1 MENTTIS
8 KNARIHS
15 MFYLFLCC
23 FPKDDKET
31 GEFNIDFSI
40 TSDIDNSENKYADI
54 INGIQSFFPIR
65 YIREDEKN
73 YFQFN
78 QDFIINFISELSQK
92 NFVIKY
98 DDSYLKLSIL
108 NENDLPKNIPVIR
121 SEIIFK
127 KTLFKKEV
135 PTIESL
141 ASCILIPEKR
151 LKVDQNFKEFK
162 ILKKINNNTVI
173 TRMVSKP
180 QFTMISELEFYDK
193 RTYFFDNG
201 VFYYFCSSIPDD
213 IYPPNSELERV
224 LNYYG
229 VMIIKEDVEN
239 FYIDTFNKVDIKKDI
254 PEVLIVMSF
263 PMKMKEIFDGLLL
276 YFNN

>member
-1 MENTTIS
+1 MENEEKPKKS
-8 KNARIHS
+8 KLYS
-15 MFYLFLCC
+15 MFYKFLCC
-23 FPKDDKET
+23 FPTKIKDNEEL
-31 GEFNIDFSI
+31 EFELHIKSED
-40 TSDIDNSENKYADI
+40 DNNNKYVDL
-54 INGIQSFFPIR
+54 INGIQSFFPIM

-78 QDFIINFISELSQK
+78 QDFIVNFISELSHK
-92 NFVIKY
+92 NFINKY
-98 DDSYLKLSIL
+98 DDSSLKLSIL
-108 NENDLPKNIPVIR
+108 SSENIPVIR

-127 KTLFKKEV
+127 KILFKKEV

-151 LKVDQNFKEFK
+151 VKVDKNFKEFK
-162 ILKKINNNTVI
+162 ILKKITNNTVI
-173 TRMVSKP
+173 TRMVSTS
-180 QFTMISELEFYDK
+180 QLTIISELEFLEK

-201 VFYYFCSSIPDD
+201 VLYYFCSSIPDEIFPKKD
-213 IYPPNSELERV
+213 IERA

-229 VMIIKEDVEN
+229 IMVIKEDNEN
-239 FYIDTFNKVDIKKDI
+239 FYIDTFNKVDTKMDV

-263 PMKMKEIFDGLLL
+263 PMKMKEFFDGLLY